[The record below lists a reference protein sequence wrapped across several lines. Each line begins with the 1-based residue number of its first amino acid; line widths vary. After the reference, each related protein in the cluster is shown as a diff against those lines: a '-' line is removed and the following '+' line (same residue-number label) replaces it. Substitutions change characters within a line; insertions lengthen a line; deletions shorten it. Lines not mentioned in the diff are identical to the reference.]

1 MNNNPT
7 GRNAKTPIGLRNLS
21 RKSAEMTTQHL
32 LRVNAKSDTHAL
44 PVQSDKAS
52 KRTHGTEGYTPRI
65 KQDNEA
71 TPPAND
77 LWQRGTYRVGDGE
90 QMQVVRPGSLEA
102 FTKPS
107 RGFST

>member
-1 MNNNPT
+1 M
-7 GRNAKTPIGLRNLS
+7 NAKTPIGLRNLS
-21 RKSAEMTTQHL
+21 KKAQELTTQHL
-32 LRVNAKSDTHAL
+32 LRVNVKSDTHSF

-65 KQDNEA
+65 KRKNEA

-77 LWQRGTYRVGDGE
+77 LWDRPVYCSGDGE
-90 QMQVVRPGSLEA
+90 QRQIVRPGSMMA